1 MLQGMSDGSRQL
13 HLDLFTIMLL
23 QMFHYLINVNTDI
36 GEYPYILYYFRGY
49 ICGAVQRLLQL

>member
-1 MLQGMSDGSRQL
+1 MSDGSRQL

-23 QMFHYLINVNTDI
+23 QMFHYLINVNADI
-36 GEYPYILYYFRGY
+36 GEYPYILHYFRGY